1 MTTLNV
7 ADHMHALGAQAKA
20 ASAQMAKASTA
31 VKNTALRK
39 LAALLREN
47 IDALQIDNAKDIE
60 RAMAAGLDAPW
71 WTA

>member
-7 ADHMHALGAQAKA
+7 ADHMQVLGAQAKT
-20 ASAQMAKASTA
+20 ASAQMAKASAA

-47 IDALQIDNAKDIE
+47 IEKYHANQYKKQE
-60 RAMAAGLDAPW
+60 K
-71 WTA
+71 